1 VPDTTAVLPN
11 LAVVGVR
18 SALGAF
24 RCAIEAASP
33 QRCLTAPHIPDGDLV
48 VLGTGKAAVAMAIVV
63 NEYAS
68 GQVSGLVVTRYGH
81 GLLPEET
88 AGQIEIME
96 AGHPLPDDES
106 AVAGQR
112 LLEFAEKLG
121 SDNTLVFLVSGGGS
135 ALSIAPLGAVTLEQK
150 RSATDYLMRVGADI
164 RDINCVRRHLSALKG
179 GRLAQAAHP
188 ARVTTLA
195 ISDVPGDV
203 ISDIA
208 SGPTIPDNSTAIQA
222 AEILTRHDYP
232 RRDELAAVLMDS
244 RYSSPD
250 PEDTAF
256 TLDSAEI
263 IASSRISLDA
273 AQDELESAGYAVHR
287 LGDHLTDIARD
298 LGRVH
303 ARLAIEF
310 ANTNLP
316 VAILSGGETRVV
328 VGGKAGQGGRN
339 LEYLAGLALQLD
351 GHENIVAIAADTD
364 GIDGNADHA
373 GAIVTPATLALGR
386 ESGLDLADLLNQND
400 TYRYFQACK
409 LLLVTGPTRTNVND
423 FRLILINPLHEVDSN
438 GC

>member
-1 VPDTTAVLPN
+1 MPDTTAVLLDP
-11 LAVVGVR
+11 AVVGVR
-18 SALGAF
+18 SVLGAF
-24 RCAIEAASP
+24 DCAIEASSP

-48 VLGTGKAAVAMAIVV
+48 VLGTGKAAAAMAVVV
-63 NEYAS
+63 NKHAS
-68 GQVSGLVVTRYGH
+68 GQVSGFVVTRYGH

-96 AGHPLPDDES
+96 AAHPLPDDES

-121 SDNTLVFLVSGGGS
+121 PDDTLLFLVSGGGS
-135 ALSIAPLGAVTLEQK
+135 ALSIAPLGAVTIEQK

-188 ARVTTLA
+188 ARVKTLA

-208 SGPTIPDNSTAIQA
+208 SGPTIPDHSTATQA

-256 TLDSAEI
+256 MFDSADI

-273 AQDELESAGYAVHR
+273 AQDQLESAGYAVHR

-298 LGRVH
+298 LGSVH
-303 ARLAIEF
+303 AKMAIEF
-310 ANTNLP
+310 ADTDLP
-316 VAILSGGETRVV
+316 VAMLSGGETRVLV
-328 VGGKAGQGGRN
+328 NGKSGRGGRN
-339 LEYLAGLALQLD
+339 LEYLAGLALELD
-351 GHENIVAIAADTD
+351 GHESIVALAADTD
-364 GIDGNADHA
+364 GIDGNVDHA
-373 GAIVTPATLALGR
+373 GAVVTPATLALGR
-386 ESGLDLADLLNQND
+386 EAGLDLANLLNQND

-409 LLLVTGPTRTNVND
+409 LLLITGPTRTNVND
-423 FRLILINPLHEVDSN
+423 FRLILVNPFHEVDSN